1 MPGRPQLQRDVA
13 MPPIVTA
20 EAAQSISKYRR
31 AKAPC
36 AVVAPGGAYPTLTTS
51 RFNFR
56 PFMLS
61 DIRPLA
67 DLAGQ
72 HRIADTTIGVPH
84 PYTTEFARM
93 WICSHP
99 AAWEGRRALHWAVLK
114 SGDDRMVGYA
124 GLNRIDNERGQAE
137 LRFWVGCG
145 VERNSDAAEWSAAIV
160 EFALTSLNVN
170 RVYALQLSRHPLA
183 GRVLAAVGMQP
194 EALVRKR
201 VYKGGLVEDVVCW
214 AILKSHWQRRTKS

>member
-1 MPGRPQLQRDVA
+1 
-13 MPPIVTA
+13 MPPTVTTDT
-20 EAAQSISKYRR
+20 AQSPSTYLRTKTSS
-31 AKAPC
+31 
-36 AVVAPGGAYPTLTTS
+36 AVVPSGSAYPTLTTS
-51 RFNFR
+51 RFQFR

-61 DIRPLA
+61 DIGPLA
-67 DLAGQ
+67 ALAGK

-93 WICSHP
+93 WISSHST
-99 AAWEGRRALHWAVLK
+99 AWEGRRALHWVALK

-160 EFALTSLNVN
+160 EFALTSLNLN
-170 RVYALQLSRHPLA
+170 RVYALQLARHPLA
-183 GRVLAAVGMQP
+183 GRVLAAIGMQR
-194 EALVRKR
+194 EGLVRKR
-201 VYKGGLVEDVVCW
+201 IFKGGLMEDVVCW
-214 AILKSHWQRRTKS
+214 GILRSDWQGRMQS